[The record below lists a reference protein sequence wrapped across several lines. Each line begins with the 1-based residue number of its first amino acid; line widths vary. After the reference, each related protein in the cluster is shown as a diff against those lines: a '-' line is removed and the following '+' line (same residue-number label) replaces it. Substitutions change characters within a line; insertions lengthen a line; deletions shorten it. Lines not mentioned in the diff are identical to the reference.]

1 MRPISTDI
9 RDSLLKEEP
18 FVYAHLV
25 KFEKPL
31 KTDGGKSAQQAK
43 DYVYI
48 TDGSVDI
55 EFDDESSDVEG
66 NTNGKQIYIANKLFK
81 VGSVSETTEARAA
94 NINLS
99 LSAAALG
106 ITFTDTITISS
117 TQLTATKSFVEEGF
131 REGDSIL
138 LGRVGGSNDTVKV
151 RIDTFSNSNKTANI
165 TPLTKV
171 VSGQRIKITSLSS
184 ESALY
189 SVSFDSP
196 EVEGILTNRSE
207 TSYARYINRDVF
219 IYKVH
224 INPETGAVIGMH
236 PTNKTGGAYLL
247 FKGIIAGGKLKEDP
261 SKSSIMSWN
270 ITSHWGDFKRV
281 SGRLTSDPHHR
292 ALDQTGVPDTGAVIR
307 PAYATD
313 LGFLHSE
320 TAVNLMAIYQVM
332 ETRYKSKRK
341 GGLSGF
347 LFGAEKTV
355 SYEVEVDREVDLRF
369 NLDAKYLPVVYGVN
383 KIDSIPIFVDTL
395 NTNSKKIFVAYALCE
410 GEIGGLY
417 DIYFDDTNSIC
428 LDANDSST
436 RSSQTSENTIDVLC
450 QGRMDRGDT
459 LTGNTVNTTGSVF
472 HGHSGGYDEGW
483 SRRNFEVYGNTVV
496 IPNDATSFSSG
507 ANGGTAGITHEK
519 GTSFSTP
526 IDTRLRFHAGK
537 ANQKAN
543 PTLVRNASN
552 FKVGTDY
559 YSGSEQYWGSNH
571 KLLDTAYVVA
581 EYTIGEGET
590 TIPSLDFVVRGKGVD
605 CYDYDYS
612 YAQDSAYTGS
622 DAASSTFKL
631 GETVT
636 AKQTGT
642 NTTIATLV
650 IADIYTHTKM
660 GGGTETR
667 FRFKDAS
674 SLAAAFTAFYIT
686 NSSNGQFHFVRYN
699 HTTVTGTVA
708 KKLEEEITS
717 QSTNSGGSSI
727 DLTMSGLDST
737 MVEGLKAGSIVS
749 VADVSNFHP
758 NGEEYPRD
766 YLHNYEYT
774 YSGSGTTITDVGNS
788 TQNASEVVSQF
799 ITIKDAVALAAGASS
814 TDNAYNGYI
823 IEVTRRYA
831 DNTVKVQKRTITDY
845 DGGQRVAAVDEPW
858 DEDAIPEANDTY
870 KIFTTVAG
878 DTRVSLNPAMQL
890 LDYLK
895 AKRYGR
901 DLSDDDIDLPSFL
914 EAARDCDTRS
924 DVTMLTTAEAT
935 PNEIYSFSYGSTPL
949 FVGTVKSSTAVSI
962 SGLGTRYN
970 TVFTDVAGKIAHR
983 WTNETYFYA
992 GELYFHNGYLNQA
1005 SSNGA
1010 ISATPSATNYSSLS
1024 LTRTT
1029 GSSGPSSLS
1038 VDVNSTARAYD
1049 GNPVVKTY
1057 NTTRATYGSGYSL
1070 YDSGDVKY
1078 WRYLGWEAKNQRYV
1092 TRHQANTV
1100 VDTARPLFE
1109 NLNSMLK
1116 QFNGIL
1122 RYSNGKYSLAVKKA
1136 AAVPEQVT
1144 VSGVTYTIGAISDE
1158 DIIGGISVE
1167 DAGQKGTYNSV
1178 SVSVPDPQNLFESR
1192 SVTLFNST
1200 YLKQDRMIPK
1210 KGDVRTPN
1218 ISNYFNARINAKQY
1232 LDDSRAGLKIN
1243 FTMAPSGLLLRAGD
1257 IIQIT
1262 YSRFGWTNKL
1272 YRIKNINFQ
1281 ENCLIQITAEEH
1293 NDSGY
1298 IIQPDFPVSA
1308 VPAET
1313 AAANVAAPA
1322 APVLDDPAT
1331 NKRGGVVLNWT
1342 NSSNFD
1348 PATYTVQI
1356 FRTADDPH
1364 GNDRTNSVLVGTSKG
1379 NQFTDP
1385 IVEPGA
1391 NIFYYWIRY
1400 AVNIPQQRTSGV
1412 APREI
1417 FSAYHPTS
1425 STGGKSSTAAGTI
1438 DGMMISDVN
1447 DNASVICDAA
1457 GTPLNFNN
1465 TFATLK
1471 VFIGGSPIKYD
1482 NTSPYANNTFRIS
1495 NVTATNVTQG
1505 AVTAPSNG
1513 TNVAYNS
1520 ANISAITSDTGSLE
1534 YTVIIKNSLGEETTH
1549 QKLQTFTK
1557 VKNGAFGRT
1566 VELAASK
1573 YVINYATSGTESD
1586 SITFTATARNF
1597 SGITPYF
1604 EFFVEGSS
1612 KQASATGSG
1621 TPPTK
1626 TFTLADSDEPAIG
1639 AEKTILVQVRE
1650 DSASGDIVAEDSV
1663 SIFGVQDGSDAIT
1676 GFLTNEAHSVGSDF
1690 IGNVSL
1696 GSAGGTF
1703 KVFVGG
1709 TDVTTSCSFAVAS
1722 ETGVDVSINTG
1733 TGVYTVN
1740 SFPDGNASG
1749 NASLNATIPA
1759 NLAPSGN
1766 NTVIGKVYTISRS
1779 RAAAPVFTN
1788 KLSNDSHSFTGS
1800 TTGVV
1805 SSTDLAAGGGTFQV
1819 FKDGTNV
1826 NSNSAITF
1834 SKVSESNITAAINS
1848 STGVYTISAFT
1859 ASATTGSA
1867 VFRATVANTFS
1878 GTGASLTFDLEYTCS
1893 KANKGVDGTSGSGVA
1908 ELTIYYQYSPYGSGG
1923 TASFPSTPSTGT
1935 FNFGTGVVAS
1945 LPTGWSQ
1952 SEPGTGSATITVQST
1967 TLATESSS
1975 GSGVSGTLSWS
1986 SPSFVRGAPGS
1997 TNFIFIYSASQPST
2011 PSSTDVATN
2020 SGIPSGWSDG
2030 IPSNPNDGSKLWSS
2044 KGKVSLSG
2052 NILSG
2057 SGLKLVYTW
2066 ETPVV
2071 HVQTK
2076 TDISLGNVPNTDATN
2091 ATNISSG
2098 SLGTARG
2105 GTGQTNTARFLN
2117 NSIGFGTLIDGEIT
2131 IARGGGYSN
2140 VTLSGLDNDFIG
2152 LGNVPNTDAT
2162 NATNISSG
2170 SLGTARGGTGQTNT
2184 STFLNN
2190 QISISSPAAGTIRIG
2205 RGAYSNIDLSSINN
2219 SFVGLGNVVNAAQVR
2234 ADLSGAPG
2242 AILNSSISLTKQ
2254 GTAARLSGTGV
2265 TTQDVTFA
2273 KGDVGLGNV
2282 PNTDA
2287 TNANNIGSGSLSTA
2301 RGGTGQ
2307 GTSTANFYNSGINIS
2322 SPTAGTVRIARGGY
2336 STVDLSGINNSFVGL
2351 GNVDNNS
2358 TSTIRGGISINSNGT
2373 LSGAGGGQV
2382 TTSGIGAE
2390 TPTGAQNRVDGR
2402 LSSTEKTR
2410 LNSGSS
2416 PDNTKSFNNAS
2427 ISISSA
2433 GVLSGAGGGTVTAGG
2448 LGANTDSTA
2457 TIRAGTTK
2465 ANVGLSNVANV
2476 DQTNAANITSG
2487 TLASGRG
2494 GTGITNFSNSTHLN
2508 SNTTKSQVGL
2518 GNVDNLS
2525 SSSIRSGTTT
2535 FSTDKA
2541 TSVFWSNLA
2550 GNMTPSFTTYDV
2562 TITWRDGNQSSL
2574 GTTVIRVSRG
2584 TTALSAAAQV
2594 SNSAGASVSL
2604 GGATSS
2610 GSTQTTTVT
2619 KNSVVVKVTGFIING
2634 SNWSFK

>member
-1 MRPISTDI
+1 MRPISNDV

-55 EFDDESSDVEG
+55 EFDDESLDVEG
-66 NTNGKQIYIANKLFK
+66 NSNGKQIYIANKLFK

-94 NINLS
+94 NINIDI
-99 LSAAALG
+99 SAAALG
-106 ITFTDTITISS
+106 VAFSDTITIST

-131 REGDSIL
+131 REGDCVL
-138 LGRVGGSNDTVKV
+138 LQRVGGSNDTAKV
-151 RIDTFSNSNKTANI
+151 RINTFSNSNKTANI

-171 VSGQRIKITSLSS
+171 VSGERIKITSLSS

-189 SVSFDSP
+189 SVTFDSP

-224 INPETGAVIGMH
+224 INPEDGTVIGMH
-236 PTNKTGGAYLL
+236 PTNKTDGAYLL

-383 KIDSIPIFVDTL
+383 KIDSIPVFVDTL

-459 LTGNTVNTTGSVF
+459 LTGNTINTTGSVF

-483 SRRNFEVYGNTVV
+483 SRRNFEIYGNSVV
-496 IPNDATSFSSG
+496 IPNDAASFSSG
-507 ANGGTAGITHEK
+507 ANGGAAGITHEK
-519 GTSFSTP
+519 GTSFTTP
-526 IDTRLRFHAGK
+526 IDTRIRFHAGK
-537 ANQKAN
+537 PNQRAN

-559 YSGSEQYWGSNH
+559 YSGTEQYWGSNH
-571 KLLDTAYVVA
+571 RLLDTAYVVA

-590 TIPSLDFVVRGKGVD
+590 TIPSLDFVVRGKGID
-605 CYDYDYS
+605 CFDYDYS
-612 YAQDSAYTGS
+612 YAQDSVYAGS

-636 AKQTGT
+636 VKQTGT

-674 SLAAAFTAFYIT
+674 SLSPAFTAFYIT

-699 HTTVTGTVA
+699 HTTVTGSVA

-717 QSTNSGGSSI
+717 QSTNSGGTSI
-727 DLTMSGLDST
+727 DLTMSGIDST
-737 MVEGLKAGSIVS
+737 MVEALKAGSVVS
-749 VADVSNFHP
+749 IADVSNFAA
-758 NGEEYPRD
+758 NGEIYPRD
-766 YLHNYEYT
+766 YLHNYEFS

-788 TQNASEVVSQF
+788 TQNASEVVNQF
-799 ITIKDAVALAAGASS
+799 VTVKDAVALAAGASS
-814 TDNAYNGYI
+814 TDDAYNGYI

-845 DGGQRVAAVDEPW
+845 DGGQRVASVDEPW
-858 DEDAIPEANDTY
+858 EEDAIPEANDTY

-895 AKRYGR
+895 SKRYGR

-935 PNEIYSFSYGSTPL
+935 PDEIYAFSYGSKNL

-983 WTNETYFYA
+983 WTNETYFFA

-1005 SSNGA
+1005 SSDGA

-1024 LTRTT
+1024 LTRIT

-1038 VDVNSTARAYD
+1038 VDVNSAARAYD

-1057 NTTRATYGSGYSL
+1057 NTTRANYGSGYSL

-1078 WRYLGWEAKNQRYV
+1078 WRYLGWEAKNQRHV
-1092 TRHQANTV
+1092 TRHQTNTV

-1144 VSGVTYTIGAISDE
+1144 VDGVTYTIGAISDE

-1200 YLKQDRMIPK
+1200 YLKQDRMVPK

-1257 IIQIT
+1257 IIQLT

-1313 AAANVAAPA
+1313 TAANVAAPA

-1342 NSSNFD
+1342 NSSSFD

-1356 FRTADDPH
+1356 FRTADNPH
-1364 GNDRTNSVLVGTSKG
+1364 GNDRTNSVLIGTSKG
-1379 NQFTDP
+1379 TQFTDP

-1391 NIFYYWIRY
+1391 NTFYYWIRY

-1425 STGGKSSTAAGTI
+1425 STGGKPSTAAGTI

-1447 DNASVICDAA
+1447 DNASVICDPT

-1465 TFATLK
+1465 TFTTLK
-1471 VFIGGSPIKYD
+1471 VFIGGDPIKYD
-1482 NTSPYANNTFRIS
+1482 NTSPYGNNTFRVS

-1520 ANISAITSDTGSLE
+1520 ANITAITSDTGSLE
-1534 YTVIIKNSLGEETTH
+1534 YTIIIKNALGEETTH

-1573 YVINYATSGTESD
+1573 YVINYSTAGTESD

-1604 EFFVEGSS
+1604 EFFVDGTS

-1626 TFTLADSDEPAIG
+1626 TFALADSDEPAIG
-1639 AEKTILVQVRE
+1639 GEKTILVQVRE

-1690 IGNVSL
+1690 IGNVNL

-1709 TDVTTSCSFAVAS
+1709 TDVTTSCSFSVSS
-1722 ETGVDVSINTG
+1722 ETGVDVSINSS

-1740 SFPDGNASG
+1740 SFPDGNSSG
-1749 NASLNATIPA
+1749 NASLLATIPA

-1788 KLSNDSHSFTGS
+1788 KLSNDSHSFTAS
-1800 TTGVV
+1800 TAGVV

-1834 SKVSESNITAAINS
+1834 SKVSDTNITAAIDSN
-1848 STGVYTISAFT
+1848 TGVYTISAFT

-1893 KANKGVDGTSGSGVA
+1893 KANKGADGISGTGVA

-1935 FNFGTGVVAS
+1935 FNFSTGVISS

-1952 SEPGTGSATITVQST
+1952 SEPGTGTGTITVQST
-1967 TLATESSS
+1967 TLATESSA
-1975 GSGVSGTLSWS
+1975 GSGVSGTLSWN

-1997 TNFIFIYSASQPST
+1997 TNFIFIYSSSQPST
-2011 PSSTDVATN
+2011 PSATDVATN
-2020 SGIPSGWSDG
+2020 DGIPSGWSDG

-2044 KGKVSLSG
+2044 KGQASLSG
-2052 NILSG
+2052 NISTG
-2057 SGLKLVYTW
+2057 AGLKLVYNW

-2071 HVQTK
+2071 HVQVK
-2076 TDISLGNVPNTDATN
+2076 NDISLGNVENVDQTDAS
-2091 ATNISSG
+2091 NITSG
-2098 SLGTARG
+2098 SLAVGRG
-2105 GTGQTNTARFLN
+2105 GTGETATNRFLN
-2117 NSIGFGTLIDGEIT
+2117 NQIGFGTLVDGEIT
-2131 IARGGGYSN
+2131 ISRGGYSS
-2140 VTLSGLDNDFIG
+2140 VTLSGLDNDFVG
-2152 LGNVPNTDAT
+2152 LDNVPNVNAT
-2162 NATNISSG
+2162 NASNISSG
-2170 SLGTARGGTGQTNT
+2170 SLAVGRGGTGETATNRFLNNQISLSTSGNAITVSRGGYSNQSITGLGQGLVGLSGVSNNADQTSANTSANTSNVGGRTASQIVDGRDRAVTGLNSSGVVQTTVPTAQGGTGETNTNRFLNNQISLSTSGNAITVSRGGYSNQSITGLGQGLVGLSGVSNNADQTSANTANNTSNVGARSAAQMVDGRDRAVTGLASNGDVNRAVPTGKGGTGQTNT
-2184 STFLNN
+2184 NRFLNN
-2190 QISISSPAAGTIRIG
+2190 QISLSTSGNAITVS
-2205 RGAYSNIDLSSINN
+2205 RGGDSNQSITGLGQGL
-2219 SFVGLGNVVNAAQVR
+2219 VGLSGVQNNADQTSANTA
-2234 ADLSGAPG
+2234 ADTAAVG
-2242 AILNSSISLTKQ
+2242 
-2254 GTAARLSGTGV
+2254 GTAA
-2265 TTQDVTFA
+2265 
-2273 KGDVGLGNV
+2273 
-2282 PNTDA
+2282 A
-2287 TNANNIGSGSLSTA
+2287 TVRNGAAAGA
-2301 RGGTGQ
+2301 
-2307 GTSTANFYNSGINIS
+2307 TANQ
-2322 SPTAGTVRIARGGY
+2322 
-2336 STVDLSGINNSFVGL
+2336 D
-2351 GNVDNNS
+2351 S
-2358 TSTIRGGISINSNGT
+2358 TSTIRGGISISSNGT
-2373 LSGAGGGQV
+2373 LNGAGGGQV
-2382 TTSGIGAE
+2382 T
-2390 TPTGAQNRVDGR
+2390 
-2402 LSSTEKTR
+2402 
-2410 LNSGSS
+2410 
-2416 PDNTKSFNNAS
+2416 AS
-2427 ISISSA
+2427 
-2433 GVLSGAGGGTVTAGG
+2433 G

-2457 TIRAGTTK
+2457 SIRGGITVGSVSSGAPFHSWTIIETDGTT
-2465 ANVGLSNVANV
+2465 NYNPSS
-2476 DQTNAANITSG
+2476 TT
-2487 TLASGRG
+2487 AS
-2494 GTGITNFSNSTHLN
+2494 
-2508 SNTTKSQVGL
+2508 TTFQWRN
-2518 GNVDNLS
+2518 GNGSLLKQKT
-2525 SSSIRSGTTT
+2525 ITTT
-2535 FSTDKA
+2535 ID
-2541 TSVFWSNLA
+2541 TSNKDLDVTYGADSGSGGGSVSMSPSSAPTSQTFRKIDLTYNSVTMSLTVSII
-2550 GNMTPSFTTYDV
+2550 NMT
-2562 TITWRDGNQSSL
+2562 G
-2574 GTTVIRVSRG
+2574 
-2584 TTALSAAAQV
+2584 
-2594 SNSAGASVSL
+2594 
-2604 GGATSS
+2604 
-2610 GSTQTTTVT
+2610 
-2619 KNSVVVKVTGFIING
+2619 
-2634 SNWSFK
+2634 WSFK